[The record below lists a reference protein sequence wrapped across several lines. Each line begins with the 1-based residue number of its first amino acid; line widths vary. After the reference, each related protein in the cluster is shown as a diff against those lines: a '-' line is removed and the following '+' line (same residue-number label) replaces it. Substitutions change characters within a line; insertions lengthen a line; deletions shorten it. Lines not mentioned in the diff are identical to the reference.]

1 MLKSKRLY
9 LSAALLLLS
18 GALIAAVSVGSE
30 PLRGNGIKAK
40 DNAVHFSDTAEN
52 DWYFSD
58 VRYVY
63 EKNIMNGMSETEF
76 SPHGTMTRGML
87 TTVLWRLEGE
97 PKTAKKSSFTDVE
110 PDAYYCSA
118 VTWASE
124 NEIVNGYDNTVF
136 APENLIT
143 REQAAAVLYRY
154 SMYKKYDM
162 SPGADISGF
171 EDFGEIS
178 GYAADAFR
186 WAYGNGIITGVTPQ
200 RIDPKGNM
208 LRAQAA
214 AVLKRFCEKITTG
227 DKETEQPSETQLP
240 AAETSDRVPASGG
253 GSSSGGGS
261 QGSAEDVVQP
271 VIKVNTSYGKPGDII
286 TVSIDL
292 QKNPGILGM
301 VLSMEYDETAMT
313 LLSAENGEA
322 VSEVLALTTSGSLN
336 SGARFVW
343 DGLDIDEEDIRNGT
357 LLNLEFELSSG
368 AEIGKR
374 YPLKLAY
381 ESGDIVD
388 ADLNTINPRIIQGYV
403 EIESAN

>member
-30 PLRGNGIKAK
+30 PLRESGIKAK

-63 EKNIMNGMSETEF
+63 EKNIMNGTGETEF

-97 PKTAKKSSFTDVE
+97 PETTKKSSFTDVE

-136 APENLIT
+136 APEDLIT
-143 REQAAAVLYRY
+143 RE
-154 SMYKKYDM
+154 
-162 SPGADISGF
+162 
-171 EDFGEIS
+171 
-178 GYAADAFR
+178 
-186 WAYGNGIITGVTPQ
+186 
-200 RIDPKGNM
+200 
-208 LRAQAA
+208 QAA

-313 LLSAENGEA
+313 LLSVENGEA
-322 VSEVLALTTSGSLN
+322 VSEVLTLTTSGSLS

-368 AEIGKR
+368 AEAGKR

-388 ADLNTINPRIIQGYV
+388 ADLNTVNPRIIQGYV